1 MHNQAYF
8 ILIYVQFREREVGG
22 VENGKIEGERDKR
35 SYKDKMIDKKGRKI
49 KEQEQMQRQ
58 N

>member
-8 ILIYVQFREREVGG
+8 ILIYVQFREREVGE

-35 SYKDKMIDKKGRKI
+35 SYKDKMIDKKGGKI
-49 KEQEQMQRQ
+49 KEQEKMQRQ